1 MRRNKLI
8 KGLVLYKLLRRLPGF
23 PLIPL
28 VPAALLFG
36 SFATALR
43 ALFRVRRLERRV
55 VTTPA

>member
-28 VPAALLFG
+28 VPAVLLG
-36 SFATALR
+36 SRWSGEGARFAA
-43 ALFRVRRLERRV
+43 AG
-55 VTTPA
+55 